1 MSEPVLTPSSEG
13 TVISNCQGYLEVL
26 WKMNVPVGLFYLRL
40 GRALHGATLPSSIAR
55 MEMGRCYA
63 NAGELAIQSP
73 ELVYMEGFAHGPVPV
88 PVHHAWL
95 VSPTGEVI
103 DPTWGE
109 SPQAQYYGVAY
120 TTEFLLAQVE
130 KQGCWGIGAEH
141 LPQAILE
148 QHPRNYLHPAWAP
161 PAEAQD
167 EVFRYI
173 AERAPAPRK
182 KA

>member
-40 GRALHGATLPSSIAR
+40 GRAFTGAVLPSSIAR
-55 MEMGRCYA
+55 MPMGRCYA
-63 NAGELAIQSP
+63 NAGELALESP
-73 ELVYMEGFAHGPVPV
+73 ELVYMEGFAHGCVPV

-95 VSPTGEVI
+95 VTPRGEVI

-109 SPQAQYYGVAY
+109 SPDAQYYGVAY
-120 TTEFLLAQVE
+120 ATEFLLAQVE
-130 KQGCWGIGAEH
+130 EQRAWGIGAEH
-141 LPQAILE
+141 LPLSLLE
-148 QHPRNYLHPAWAP
+148 KHPREYLHPGWAP
-161 PAEAQD
+161 HTDAQD
-167 EVFRYI
+167 EVFRYLT
-173 AERAPAPRK
+173 ERKPAPRQ